1 MGVSSSLSSS
11 SSNHNSIMRK
21 LSRSGE
27 PLDIDFLDEDDLS
40 DKIIEIKRIKIPFFD
55 NKHLQALSNV
65 VYVTGNSP
73 FHEGLIFET
82 KQNQYY
88 ITQTYPITFHK
99 VFSFKDG
106 IERIKGFCASNRD
119 TKKYEIRDIWVSKRD
134 FYVKDIIN
142 VIKKLPN
149 KYDII
154 NENCQTYCNSI
165 LNQLPVKK
173 VHSTDNFNY

>member
-27 PLDIDFLDEDDLS
+27 PLDIDNLDKDDLS

-55 NKHLQALSNV
+55 NKHLQTLSKL

-73 FHEGLIFET
+73 FHEGLLIET
-82 KQNQYY
+82 KQKHFY

-99 VFSFKDG
+99 AISFKDG
-106 IERIKGFCASNRD
+106 IERIKDFCASNRN
-119 TKKYEIRDIWVSKRD
+119 TQNYEIRDIWISKKD
-134 FYVKDIIN
+134 FYIKDIIN
-142 VIKKLPN
+142 IIKKLPN

-165 LNQLPVKK
+165 LNELPLKK
-173 VHSTDNFNY
+173 VQTKK